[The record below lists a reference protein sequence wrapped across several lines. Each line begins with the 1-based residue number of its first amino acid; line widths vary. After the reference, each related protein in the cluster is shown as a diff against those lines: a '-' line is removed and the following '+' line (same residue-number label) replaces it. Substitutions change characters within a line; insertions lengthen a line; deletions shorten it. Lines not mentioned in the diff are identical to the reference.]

1 LHPDVDMQQL
11 EATLYG
17 TMAIIDR
24 DTFTEE
30 PYKPCYFFNFNSFF
44 EFRDTLDG
52 AIVSDE
58 QQGKFCLNPHSA
70 RYQELKQSALYQ
82 AFGEGV
88 CDHVE
93 EEAAGTAYIADW
105 DRSRKD
111 KNETLGLLQQRYK
124 RPGLLDIEFKQYSGE
139 MLVPSQ
145 DE

>member
-1 LHPDVDMQQL
+1 
-11 EATLYG
+11 
-17 TMAIIDR
+17 
-24 DTFTEE
+24 
-30 PYKPCYFFNFNSFF
+30 
-44 EFRDTLDG
+44 
-52 AIVSDE
+52 
-58 QQGKFCLNPHSA
+58 
-70 RYQELKQSALYQ
+70 LYQ

-88 CDHVE
+88 CDPVE

-111 KNETLGLLQQRYK
+111 KNETLGLLQQKYK